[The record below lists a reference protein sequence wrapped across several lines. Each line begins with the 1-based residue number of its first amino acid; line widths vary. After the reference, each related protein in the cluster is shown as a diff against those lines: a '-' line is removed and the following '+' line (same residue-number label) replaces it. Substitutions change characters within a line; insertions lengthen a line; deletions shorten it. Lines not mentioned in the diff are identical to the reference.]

1 MGEQAIFDADFT
13 FTFDLLSG
21 FFKQSRVQRALKA
34 IAETDISG
42 WEKWWQIELCLYAS
56 EHEDV
61 GDWDMEEPFFT
72 DRRSEREKDIIA
84 VDFCF
89 RRKKHSCDSMIFLEL
104 KQNIDW
110 KLCINNMM
118 RDAEKINRSQIRSHN
133 NAKIR
138 NFFVAGV
145 YPSASKTEVHDYVF
159 QRADELNIDVDCVD
173 TKFIANTDYSLTL
186 F

>member
-1 MGEQAIFDADFT
+1 MNEQALFDADFT

-21 FFKQSRVQRALKA
+21 FFKQARIQRALKA
-34 IAETDISG
+34 IADTGVSG
-42 WEKWWQIELCLYAS
+42 WEKWWQIELVLYAS
-56 EHEDV
+56 EHQNV
-61 GDWDMEEPFFT
+61 GDWDMEEPFYT
-72 DRRSEREKDIIA
+72 DRRCERQKDVIA

-104 KQNIDW
+104 KQNEDWRACID
-110 KLCINNMM
+110 NMM
-118 RDAEKINRSQIRSHN
+118 RDADKIYRSQSRSHN

-145 YPSASKTEVHDYVF
+145 YRSVSKADVHNFVF
-159 QRADELNIDVDCVD
+159 QRADDLDINVDCVD
-173 TKFIANTDYSLTL
+173 TKFIANTDYSFTM